1 MTMYN
6 QNSYGFIY
14 VWYDRKHK
22 RYYVGS
28 HWGNEDDGYI
38 CSSKWMRVAYKYR
51 SGDFKRRVVYRSYNN
66 DRKSLYIEEQRWLDM
81 IKPTEIKPTNPT
93 PRYYNLHLSTKD
105 PWYQHPDKRLTIGA
119 KISAAKIG
127 KNTGKRDPSVGI
139 AISEAKRKSTEEKRA
154 AGLPAYTVSDKVKES
169 WSNRGSASPESKI
182 KCSESHKIHWS
193 THTHHNTGKSLSE
206 EHRTAIGAGLI
217 GHEVSTE
224 TRIKLSQA
232 NSKTYTITYANNYT
246 EIVSGL
252 KAFAKSHNIPYV
264 TLNKAYIHK
273 GSIHKYNI
281 ASIIT

>member
-1 MTMYN
+1 MSMYN
-6 QNSYGFIY
+6 QNKSGFVYI
-14 VWYDRKHK
+14 WYDRKHT
-22 RYYVGS
+22 RFYVGC
-28 HWGNEDDGYI
+28 HWGYEDDGYV
-38 CSSKWMRVAYKYR
+38 CSSDWMMKAYKIR
-51 SGDFKRRVVYRSYNN
+51 PEDFKRRMLTKNIESRPA
-66 DRKSLYIEEQRWLDM
+66 LYIEEQRWLDM
-81 IKPTEIKPTNPT
+81 IEPTEIKPTNDT
-93 PRYYNLHLSTKD
+93 PRYYNLQLKSKD
-105 PWYQHPDKRLTIGA
+105 AWHIHEDKRLTIGA
-119 KISAAKIG
+119 KISAAK
-127 KNTGKRDPSVGI
+127 TGKSTGPCSPEKAR
-139 AISEAKRKSTEEKRA
+139 AISEAKRKSTKEKRA

-169 WSNRGSASPESKI
+169 WSNRGPASPESKI